1 MAHKLIICGGN
12 GAGKSTLGRM
22 LARQAGWV
30 FRDAEDYYFPDRR
43 DGGPYADP
51 RPREEV
57 VARMQADLL
66 AYPDLAIAAVKG
78 DYGESVECL
87 FTGAV
92 LLSVPK
98 AERLVRVRR
107 RSYGKFG
114 ARMLPGGDLHGQE
127 EQFFRM
133 VAARSEQQVTDWLA
147 GMRIPVLHLDGTRP
161 PEENL
166 VQLLRWLAEQ

>member
-30 FRDAEDYYFPDRR
+30 FRDAEDYYFPERR
-43 DGGPYADP
+43 EGGAYAAP
-51 RPREEV
+51 RSRQEV
-57 VARMQADLL
+57 AARMQADLL
-66 AYPDLAIAAVKG
+66 TYPDLAVAAVKG
-78 DYGESVECL
+78 DYGEGVERL

-98 AERLVRVRR
+98 AERLARVRR
-107 RSYGKFG
+107 RSYDQFG
-114 ARMLPGGDLHGQE
+114 ERMLPGGDLHGQE
-127 EQFFRM
+127 EQFFRL
-133 VAARSEQQVTDWLA
+133 VVARSEQQVTDWLA
-147 GMRIPVLHLDGTRP
+147 TLSIPVLRLDGARP

-166 VQLLRWLAEQ
+166 AQLLRWLAEQ